1 MEIKLKNTPEQ
12 VELIKAMGSKNS
24 TVAREATEAIAA
36 FLAPVIKKVLLTAGT
51 ASTVYRDVEFDE
63 DSDPSIPL
71 DLFYNEGAGYVTVWS
86 QSQAGGMPTSQVE
99 GMKEVKFGT
108 YRLDSAVSFNKK
120 YARKSRLDVVSKA
133 IERMVNEVL
142 TKQERNAWAVV
153 LKALAEAYTPVYAG
167 GQSIQ
172 AQYGHTIAST
182 DTVGASSKFLLN
194 DLNNLMV
201 RIKRINE
208 SYAGNTPIQP
218 YSNGITDL
226 YVSPE
231 VKANIRAFAYNPI
244 ATNQVVTASA
254 STPSY
259 DAGWSATQYISDNLR
274 DEIFKNAGLQSIY
287 GVNVVELIELGIGQK
302 YNNLFGTFAYSGN
315 SASKVDGNAGGSA
328 NSAGKWSSGASATD
342 RQICVGI
349 DNTRGAYVRPVAVQA
364 ESGGTFSVLPD
375 GQFDMY
381 GSRIQKVGFYGFL
394 EEGRVCL
401 DARSTVGIV
410 LGAQS

>member
-51 ASTVYRDVEFDE
+51 ASTVYRDIEFDE

-86 QSQAGGMPTSQVE
+86 QTQAGGMPTSQVE

-120 YARKSRLDVVSKA
+120 YARKSRLDVISKA

-142 TKQERNAWAVV
+142 TKQEKNAWAVI

-167 GQSIQ
+167 GQAVQ
-172 AQYGHTIAST
+172 TTYGHTVAGA
-182 DTVGASSKFLLN
+182 DTVSNAGAGKFLLA
-194 DLNNLMV
+194 DLNNLIV

-208 SYAGNTPIQP
+208 SYSGNTPIQP

-244 ATNQVVTASA
+244 ATDSSA
-254 STPSY
+254 GGST
-259 DAGWSATQYISDNLR
+259 WSQSQFLSDNLR
-274 DEIFKNAGLQSIY
+274 TEIFKSAGMQSIY
-287 GVNVVELIELGIGQK
+287 GVNIVELVEFGVGQK
-302 YNNLFGTFAYSGN
+302 YNTLFGVFANSSTN
-315 SASKVDGNAGGSA
+315 SASYVQGAGGSA
-328 NSAGKWSSGASATD
+328 TWGAST
-342 RQICVGI
+342 QVCVGI
-349 DNTRGAYVRPVAVQA
+349 DNTRGAYVRPVSVQA

-381 GSRIQKVGFYGFL
+381 GSRVQKVGFYGFL

-401 DARSTVGIV
+401 DARSTVGI
-410 LGAQS
+410 LLK

>member
-1 MEIKLKNTPEQ
+1 MQIKLKNTPEQ
-12 VELIKAMGSKNS
+12 VELIKAMGSKNAS
-24 TVAREATEAIAA
+24 VAREATEAIAA

-86 QSQAGGMPTSQVE
+86 QTQAGGLPTSQVE

-142 TKQERNAWAVV
+142 TKQEKNGWAVI

-167 GQSIQ
+167 GQV
-172 AQYGHTIAST
+172 AQTTYGHTINSAAKGT
-182 DTVGASSKFLLN
+182 FTLA
-194 DLNNLMV
+194 DLNNLIV

-208 SYAGNTPIQP
+208 SYSGNTPIQP
-218 YSNGITDL
+218 YSHGITDL

-244 ATNQVVTASA
+244 ATNQVVSASA
-254 STPSY
+254 TIPQV
-259 DAGWSATQYISDNLR
+259 DAGWAATQFLSDNLR
-274 DEIFKNAGLQSIY
+274 DEVFRQAGLQSIY
-287 GVNVVELIELGIGQK
+287 GVNIVELIELGLSQK
-302 YNNLFGTFAYSGN
+302 YNSLFNIFTNSTNGN
-315 SASKVDGNAGGSA
+315 SAGYLGDGSSTQYAPIQTTATWVSGGSA
-328 NSAGKWSSGASATD
+328 C
-342 RQICVGI
+342 QICVGI
-349 DNTRGAYVRPVAVQA
+349 DNTRGAYVRPVSVQA

-381 GSRIQKVGFYGFL
+381 GSRVQKVGFYGFL

-410 LGAQS
+410 ISN

>member
-1 MEIKLKNTPEQ
+1 MQISLKNTPEQ

-36 FLAPVIKKVLLTAGT
+36 FLAPVIKKVLMTAGT
-51 ASTVYRDVEFDE
+51 VSTVYRDVEFDE

-86 QSQAGGMPTSQVE
+86 QSQAGGFPTSQVE

-142 TKQERNAWAVV
+142 VKQERNGWAVV
-153 LKALAEAYTPVYAG
+153 LKALAEAYTPIFAG
-167 GQSIQ
+167 TSTP
-172 AQYGHTIAST
+172 AATYGHTVAAT
-182 DTVGASSKFLLN
+182 TGASFLLQ
-194 DLNNLMV
+194 DLNNLIV

-208 SYAGNTPIQP
+208 SYSGNTPVQP

-231 VKANIRAFAYNPI
+231 IKAQIRAFAYQPI
-244 ATNQVVTASA
+244 RTDAA
-254 STPSY
+254 STISRG
-259 DAGWSATQYISDNLR
+259 DQFLSDNLR
-274 DEIFKNAGLQSIY
+274 DEIWRNAGMQSIY
-287 GVNVVELIELGIGQK
+287 GVNIVELIEFGTGQK
-302 YNNLFGTFAYSGN
+302 YNTLFNQFALADNN
-315 SASKVDGNAGGSA
+315 SASYVQGANGSA
-328 NSAGKWSSGASATD
+328 NWTNAATQ
-342 RQICVGI
+342 QICVGI
-349 DNTRGAYVRPVAVQA
+349 DNTRGAFVRPVAVQA

-381 GSRIQKVGFYGFL
+381 GSRVQKVGFYGFL

-401 DARSTVGIV
+401 DARAIVGIV
-410 LGAQS
+410 V

>member
-1 MEIKLKNTPEQ
+1 MQISLKNTPEQ

-36 FLAPVIKKVLLTAGT
+36 FLAPVIKKVLMTAGT
-51 ASTVYRDVEFDE
+51 VSTVYRDIEFDE

-86 QSQAGGMPTSQVE
+86 QSQAGGLPTSQVE

-142 TKQERNAWAVV
+142 IKQERNGWAVV
-153 LKALAEAYTPVYAG
+153 LKALAEAYTPILAG
-167 GQSIQ
+167 SQTPT
-172 AQYGHTIAST
+172 ATYGHTVAAQLTGS
-182 DTVGASSKFLLN
+182 FLLQ
-194 DLNNLMV
+194 DLNNVIV

-208 SYAGNTPIQP
+208 SYSGNTPVQP
-218 YSNGITDL
+218 YSHGITDL

-231 VKANIRAFAYNPI
+231 IKAQIRAFAYQPI
-244 ATNQVVTASA
+244 RTDSA
-254 STPSY
+254 AALSRG
-259 DAGWSATQYISDNLR
+259 DQFLSDNLR
-274 DEIFKNAGLQSIY
+274 NEIWSNAGMQSIY
-287 GVNVVELIELGIGQK
+287 GVNIVELIEFGVNQK
-302 YNNLFGTFAYSGN
+302 YNTLFNQFAASTN
-315 SASKVDGNAGGSA
+315 SASQVQGSNSSA
-328 NSAGKWSSGASATD
+328 NWTSSATQ
-342 RQICVGI
+342 QICVGI
-349 DNTRGAYVRPVAVQA
+349 DNTRGAFVRPVAVQA

-381 GSRIQKVGFYGFL
+381 GSRVQKVGFYGFL
-394 EEGRVCL
+394 EEGRICL
-401 DARSTVGIV
+401 DARSIIGIV
-410 LGAQS
+410 V

>member
-86 QSQAGGMPTSQVE
+86 QSQAGGLPTSQIE

-142 TKQERNAWAVV
+142 TKQERNGWAVI
-153 LKALAEAYTPVYAG
+153 LKALAEAYSPIYAG
-167 GQSIQ
+167 GNIASQTF
-172 AQYGHTIAST
+172 GHTIPST
-182 DTVGASSKFLLN
+182 DPAGATSKFLLN

-231 VKANIRAFAYNPI
+231 VKANVRAFAYNPI
-244 ATNQVVTASA
+244 ATDSTNAASWA
-254 STPSY
+254 P
-259 DAGWSATQYISDNLR
+259 TQFISDNLR

-287 GVNVVELIELGIGQK
+287 GVNIVELVEFGIGQK
-302 YNNLFGTFAYSGN
+302 YNNLFGTFAYTGN
-315 SASKVDGNAGGSA
+315 TASKVDGT
-328 NSAGKWSSGASATD
+328 NSAGTWGATAASTVK
-342 RQICVGI
+342 QICVGI

-410 LGAQS
+410 LGSQS

>member
-24 TVAREATEAIAA
+24 AVAREATEAIAA

-86 QSQAGGMPTSQVE
+86 QTQAGGLPTSQVE

-142 TKQERNAWAVV
+142 VKQERNAWAVI
-153 LKALAEAYTPVYAG
+153 LKALAEAYTPIYAG
-167 GQSIQ
+167 AAGTPTATFQ
-172 AQYGHTIAST
+172 HTINSVAQK
-182 DTVGASSKFLLN
+182 KFLLQ
-194 DLNNLMV
+194 DLNNLIV

-208 SYAGNTPIQP
+208 SYSGNTPIQP
-218 YSNGITDL
+218 YSHGITDL

-231 VKANIRAFAYNPI
+231 VKAQIRAFAYNPI
-244 ATNQVVTASA
+244 RTDASSDVTNNQFL
-254 STPSY
+254 
-259 DAGWSATQYISDNLR
+259 SDNLR
-274 DEIFKNAGLQSIY
+274 DEIFKSAGMQSIY
-287 GVNVVELIELGIGQK
+287 GVNIVELVEFGLSQK
-302 YNNLFGTFAYSGN
+302 YNTLFGTFTSSGN
-315 SASKVDGNAGGSA
+315 QNGTGNQYDTGTGKG
-328 NSAGKWSSGASATD
+328 GKWLTNATS
-342 RQICVGI
+342 QICVGI
-349 DNTRGAYVRPVAVQA
+349 DNTRGAFVRPVAVQA

-381 GSRIQKVGFYGFL
+381 GSRVQKVGFYGFL

-401 DARSTVGIV
+401 DARSTVGIIINE
-410 LGAQS
+410 S